1 MNGDWYSQDSWY
13 APLETEE
20 SKTGKKKKVDSR
32 VKTRRRVIGISL
44 LVIVLIIAS
53 SIGVA
58 KLTGSPRPAV
68 NVPATMPDSAED
80 FFSSYYTSS
89 SSDQV
94 NINITRAPL
103 GGRFRLTVRGEETD
117 ALSLGELFESCS
129 PSIVAIYGYINDKP
143 GYSWGSGVILSEDG
157 LVLTNT
163 HVIEGC
169 DRAEVQLGEEEPFEA
184 TLVGADS
191 VSDIAVLKIE
201 AKGLTPARFGD
212 SAALSVGE
220 RVAAIGNP
228 LGAEF
233 RLTLTDGIVSAIER
247 GMKHNGHTM
256 NLIQTNTAINE
267 GNSGGALFNMYGQVV
282 GITNMKMTSY
292 YSSIEGIGFAIP
304 SSTVKTVVDSLIEFG
319 VVKGRTSIGV
329 TLGGIPA
336 EAKEKYG
343 MPDGLYVSAVQPNSD
358 ACAKGVQVGDVVTAI
373 NGESVTATD
382 QVMKLKEALSVGDTM
397 LFSIWREGE
406 SMEIEIEL
414 MDTNDLY

>member
-1 MNGDWYSQDSWY
+1 MNSDWYSQKSWY
-13 APLETEE
+13 APLETAEGE
-20 SKTGKKKKVDSR
+20 SGKKKQTDGI
-32 VKTRRRVIGISL
+32 VKTRRRLIGLSL
-44 LVIVLIIAS
+44 LVLVLIVAS

-58 KLTGSPRPAV
+58 KMNGKTALPT
-68 NVPATMPDSAED
+68 NIPATMPDSAEE
-80 FFSSYYTSS
+80 FFNSYYTSS
-89 SSDQV
+89 TSDKV
-94 NINITRAPL
+94 DINITRAPV
-103 GGRFRLTVRGEETD
+103 GGKFRLTVLGAEERE
-117 ALSLGELFESCS
+117 LSLQELYDRCS
-129 PSIVAIYGYINDKP
+129 PSIVAIYGYINDKS

-163 HVIEGC
+163 HVIDGC

-201 AKGLTPARFGD
+201 ARGLTPARFGD
-212 SAALSVGE
+212 SSALSVGQ

-233 RLTLTDGIVSAIER
+233 RLTLTDGIISAIER
-247 GMKHNGHTM
+247 DMKHNGHSVS
-256 NLIQTNTAINE
+256 LIQTNTAINE

-304 SSTVKTVVDSLIEFG
+304 SSTVKTVVDSLVQFG
-319 VVKGRTSIGV
+319 TVKGRSSIGV
-329 TLGGIPA
+329 TMGAIPPQ
-336 EAKEKYG
+336 AKEQYG

-358 ACAKGVQVGDVVTAI
+358 ANAKGVKVGDVVTAV
-373 NGESVTATD
+373 NGESVTSTD
-382 QVMKLKEALSVGDTM
+382 QVLKIKDPLAVGDT
-397 LFSIWREGE
+397 LTFTIWREGE
-406 SMEIEIEL
+406 IFDVEIEL